1 MTNYRIDLAYD
12 GGDFHGWQ
20 TQPEQRTVQGTLQA
34 ALERLFRSP
43 VAVEGAGRT
52 DAGVHAL
59 AQVASFRHDRERAP
73 EVVQRALGSLLPADV
88 FVHRVRHVPEDFSA
102 RHSAVARRYRYR
114 MRRGPQLFW
123 RRYSFAVDAALRVEA
138 MAEAAKSLV
147 GEHDFTAFARSD
159 VGTHCVCLVERATV
173 TSAGPWIDFEI
184 TANRFV
190 HNMVRRLAGVLLQVG
205 LGRTTAA
212 AVPAILAA
220 QDRARGGPCL
230 PPQALFLVEVRYP
243 GDAALAPEGLAPF
256 E

>member
-1 MTNYRIDLAYD
+1 MTNYRLDLAYD
-12 GGDFHGWQ
+12 GSDFRGWQ
-20 TQPEQRTVQGTLQA
+20 AQPAQRTVQGTLQA
-34 ALERLFRSP
+34 ALERLFRTP

-73 EVVQRALGSLLPADV
+73 EVVQRALGSLLPGDV
-88 FVHRVRHVPEDFSA
+88 LVHRVRHVPEDFSA

-114 MRRGPQLFW
+114 LRRGPHLFW
-123 RRYSFAVDAALRVEA
+123 RRYSFGVDADLCVEA
-138 MAEAAKSLV
+138 MAEAAKCLL

-159 VGTHCVCLVERATV
+159 AGTHCVCLVERATV
-173 TSAGPWIDFEI
+173 VSEGRWIDFDI

-205 LGRTTAA
+205 AGRLAPD
-212 AVPAILAA
+212 AVATILAA
-220 QDRARGGPCL
+220 QDRSRGGPCL

-243 GDAALAPEGLAPF
+243 GEVARAPAGLAPF
-256 E
+256 D